1 MTAQPF
7 ETVEQHFSGGRKA
20 YTVSR
25 MLAWLT
31 GLGLLH
37 LLLSVAYARSLD
49 RRHRVLVD
57 DADVVA
63 SVDPLRVVVLGDSHP
78 RNAVY
83 DALLPS
89 AANLANGGES
99 LVKSWYRLKWILART
114 DRPIGAV
121 LIQLEPQAFDSWH
134 ADYFQPEY
142 VYSRY
147 VPYLEL
153 GWVRGEPLAYLA
165 RWAKARLA
173 PYTGELRTVGEM
185 WNRER
190 DFRDDLEAERFSTSR
205 SMDEWAQTRAEW
217 HFLGHEVDDPLQ
229 LWALDQILARLEVE
243 GIRPIFVSY
252 PVSAE
257 YRSAIAR
264 MGVVEAWSAAL
275 APVLADHPGV
285 TWLDYHD
292 VFSGR
297 NDLFH
302 DPDHVNRAGRQ
313 RFTRMLND
321 DLISLGVTPEES
333 RILPRKGG
341 PAPGVRRVEPPPP
354 PAR

>member
-1 MTAQPF
+1 VTAQPF
-7 ETVEQHFSGGRKA
+7 ETVEQHFAPSQKRP
-20 YTVSR
+20 YTAAR
-25 MLAWLT
+25 LLAWLV
-31 GLGLLH
+31 GLGTVH
-37 LLLSVAYARSLD
+37 LLLSVAYARALD
-49 RRHRVLVD
+49 RRHRVLVA
-57 DADVVA
+57 DAEVVA
-63 SVDPLRVVVLGDSHP
+63 SAAPLRLVVFGDSHP

-83 DALLPS
+83 DELLPS

-99 LVKSWYRLKWILART
+99 LVKTWYRLQWILDRT
-114 DRPIGAV
+114 ERPIGAA
-121 LIQLEPQAFDSWH
+121 LIQLEPQAFDNWH

-142 VYSRY
+142 VYARY

-153 GWVRGEPLAYLA
+153 GWKRGKLLEYGA
-165 RWAKARLA
+165 RWAKAHLA

-217 HFLGHEVDDPLQ
+217 HFLDHEVDDPLQ
-229 LWALDQILARLEVE
+229 LWALDQMLTRLEAE

-257 YRSAIAR
+257 YRRAIER
-264 MGVVEAWSAAL
+264 MGVVDRWTAAL
-275 APVLADHPGV
+275 APLLAKHPGIR
-285 TWLDYHD
+285 WLDYHD
-292 VFSGR
+292 VFYGR

-321 DLISLGVTPEES
+321 DLIALGVTPEES
-333 RILPRKGG
+333 RILPRKLG
-341 PAPGVRRVEPPPP
+341 PAPGVRAVDPPS
-354 PAR
+354 R